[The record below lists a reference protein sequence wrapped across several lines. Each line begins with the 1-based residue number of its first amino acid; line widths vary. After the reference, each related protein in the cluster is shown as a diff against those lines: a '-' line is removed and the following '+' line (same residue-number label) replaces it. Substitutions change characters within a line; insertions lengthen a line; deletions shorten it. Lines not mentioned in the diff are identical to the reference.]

1 MDKTTTI
8 RVSQE
13 TYDKIKSIARLK
25 NEKIRD
31 VLEEAVK
38 DYTKK
43 QFFEDLNAAFIRL
56 KSNPRAWS
64 EEETERQ
71 EWDAASTD
79 GLDSKD
85 GD

>member
-13 TYDKIKSIARLK
+13 TYDIVKSIARRK
-25 NEKIRD
+25 NEKIRN

-43 QFFEDLNAAFIRL
+43 QFFKDLNIAYAKL
-56 KSNPRAWS
+56 KSNPKAWA
-64 EEETERQ
+64 EEEAERE
-71 EWDAASTD
+71 EWDATLQD
-79 GLDSKD
+79 GLEAEN